1 MTMNSDDVLA
11 RLSDGQFHSEEAL
24 ARHLGVSRTAVCK
37 QVAALADIGMEVER
51 IRGRGYRIPDGLE
64 LLHSDRVRAC
74 LSDRAIALLE
84 QIHIHG
90 QIDSTNAALLREQ
103 PPAAGRGRAMLA
115 ELQTQGRGRRGKT
128 WVSPFACNLYLSMDW
143 LFAGGVGEVEGL
155 SLAIGV
161 AVAEAIA
168 DSGLDS
174 VSLKWPNDILFDG
187 HKLGGILVE
196 LSGDAEG
203 PCRVVVG
210 VGLNVAMPAKSAATV
225 DQAWTD
231 LATARGGEAPSRNA
245 LAANVLNRCL
255 PLLASYP
262 EVGFSHW
269 QDRWMRRDAFGD
281 SPVTLTSASATTHGV
296 ARGVDE
302 RGLLLLETESGLLRI
317 SGGEVSLRVRA

>member
-1 MTMNSDDVLA
+1 MSFSPLITL
-11 RLSDGQFHSEEAL
+11 LSDGQFHSGSEL
-24 ARHLGVSRTAVCK
+24 GRVLGVSRTAVWK
-37 QVAALADIGMEVER
+37 HVAALADLGVVVER
-51 IRGRGYRIPDGLE
+51 VRGRGYRIPGGLE
-64 LLHSDRVRAC
+64 LLREAHVQSC
-74 LSDRAIALLE
+74 LSDQAIALLD
-84 QIHIHG
+84 QIRIHG
-90 QIDSTNAALLREQ
+90 QIDSTNADLLRRS
-103 PPAAGRGRAMLA
+103 PPAAGRGRAVLA
-115 ELQTQGRGRRGKT
+115 ELQTQGRGRRGKA

-143 LFAGGVGEVEGL
+143 LFAGGIGEMEGL

-174 VSLKWPNDILFDG
+174 VSLKWPNDVLFNR

-196 LSGDAEG
+196 LSGDSEG
-203 PCRVVVG
+203 PCRAVVG

-225 DQAWTD
+225 DQAWID
-231 LATARGGEAPSRNA
+231 LATARGGEAPSRNT
-245 LAANVLNRCL
+245 LAANVLNHCL

-269 QDRWMRRDAFGD
+269 RDRWMQRDAFGD

-302 RGLLLLETESGLLRI
+302 RGLLLLETESGLQRI